1 MKGASNEK
9 GPSVNASEENRR
21 HRCVPAGS
29 GGEISRPPSV
39 ERALTRERLL
49 FETLFDSLPG
59 PAFVFG
65 QDGRFIRWNRY
76 YQKTLGYTPEQM
88 AGTITVM
95 QTVAPCDREKVC
107 SAIKVVF
114 RTGHYAVDL
123 LVLSADGRSIP
134 HHCVGTLLEIEGT
147 PYLAGAGVDITVR
160 KQAEA
165 DLTWKTALLDAQL
178 DSSLDGILVVDSQG
192 KKILQ
197 NQRVTEMFAIPREIA
212 ENPDDAQQV
221 RFVLNQVKDSKSF
234 HEKVIYLYSHPNE
247 ISRDE
252 IELKDG
258 KILDR
263 YSAPVL
269 GKDGTHYGRVWNF
282 RNITKRKNAEK
293 RVLEQATLLDRAS
306 DAIYVTGLD
315 CTIQYWNAAAERI
328 YGWSDAE
335 AVGRLSTDLLSGD
348 DCQVAV
354 ARAEVLRKGE
364 WTGERRQRTKKGRS
378 VDVLSRLTLLRDAHD
393 QPQSILVIN
402 TDITEKKQMEAQ
414 FLRAQR
420 LDSLGALAGGIAHD
434 LNNVLAPII
443 IGLPLI
449 RETARDETA
458 RNLASLMEKSAQR
471 GADIVRQVLTFTRGS
486 DGQRVSLQP
495 RHLIRDMVEIASQTF
510 PKNIMIEDESAKEVW
525 PVLADPTQLH
535 QVLMNLCVNARD
547 AMPDGGRLRLGVQ
560 NVNFEGGEGIQVPS
574 ERTGPFVRLRV
585 ADTGAGIPPEMV
597 DRIFEPFFTTKALGK
612 GTGLGLST
620 ALGIV
625 KSHDG
630 FIRIDSQAGRG
641 TTIDVYLPAKQQ
653 SSRPPFPSSS
663 APDWQ
668 RGGGELV
675 LLVDDEAA
683 VRAVLRR
690 ALEDFGYQVIDCG
703 SGNEAIQ
710 AIRTSSVP
718 IRVIVTDMMMPE
730 MDGPTLVLALR
741 AIAPDIPIVGITGV
755 ADAASL
761 GKLQQLDLPAMIA
774 KPFTIG
780 DLLTAVD
787 GALGRKGVPSI
798 P

>member
-1 MKGASNEK
+1 M
-9 GPSVNASEENRR
+9 NARKESSR
-21 HRCVPAGS
+21 HGYVPADS
-29 GGEISRPPSV
+29 SREVPRTPNV
-39 ERALTRERLL
+39 ERALTRERLY

-65 QDGRFIRWNRY
+65 QDGRFVRWNRY

-88 AGTITVM
+88 AGTMTVM
-95 QTVAPCDREKVC
+95 QTVAPSDRENVAH
-107 SAIKVVF
+107 AIEIVF
-114 RTGHYAVDL
+114 RTGHYAIDL
-123 LVLSADGRSIP
+123 LVLAADGRSIP
-134 HHCVGTLLEIEGT
+134 HHCVGALMEIEGT
-147 PYLAGAGVDITVR
+147 PYLAGAGVDISER

-165 DLTWKTALLDAQL
+165 ELTWKTALLDAQL
-178 DSSLDGILVVDSQG
+178 DSSLDGVLIVDSHG
-192 KKILQ
+192 RKILQ
-197 NQRVTEMFAIPREIA
+197 NQRVNEMFAIPREIA

-221 RFVLNQVKDSKSF
+221 QFVLNQVKDAKSF
-234 HEKVIYLYSHPNE
+234 HEKVIYLYSHPSE

-258 KILDR
+258 KVLDR

-269 GKDGTHYGRVWNF
+269 GKDGTHFGRVWNF
-282 RNITKRKNAEK
+282 RDITKRKQAEQ
-293 RVLEQATLLDRAS
+293 RVREQAALLDRAS

-315 CTIQYWNAAAERI
+315 GTIQYWNASAERI
-328 YGWSDAE
+328 YGWSPQE
-335 AVGRLSTDLLSGD
+335 AIGRLTTELLSGD
-348 DCQVAV
+348 DGQIGAAKV
-354 ARAEVLRKGE
+354 EVLRKGD
-364 WTGERRQRTKKGRS
+364 WTGERQQRTKEGRS
-378 VDVLSRLTLLRDAHD
+378 VDVLSRLTLLRDAHS
-393 QPQSILVIN
+393 QPRSVLVIN
-402 TDITEKKQMEAQ
+402 TDVTEKKQMEAQ

-449 RETARDETA
+449 RESAGDDTA

-486 DGQRVSLQP
+486 DGQRVSLQL

-510 PKNIMIEDESAKEVW
+510 PKNIVIEDESAKEVW

-560 NVNFEGGEGIQVPS
+560 NVTFEGGEGIQVPS

-597 DRIFEPFFTTKALGK
+597 DRIFEPFFTTKAPGK

-630 FIRIDSQAGRG
+630 FIHVDSQVGRG
-641 TTIDVYLPAKQQ
+641 TTIDVYIPAKQQ
-653 SSRPPFPSSS
+653 RSRSPFPNSST
-663 APDWQ
+663 PYWQ

-683 VRAVLRR
+683 VRAVARR
-690 ALEDFGYQVIDCG
+690 ALEEFGYQVIDCG
-703 SGNEAIQ
+703 SGAEAIQ

-718 IRVIVTDMMMPE
+718 IRVVVTDMMMPE
-730 MDGPTLVLALR
+730 MDGPTLVPALR
-741 AIAPDIPIVGITGV
+741 AMAPEIPIVGITGV

-761 GKLQQLDLPAMIA
+761 GKLKQLNLPFIIA

-780 DLLTAVD
+780 DLLAAVD
-787 GALGRKGVPSI
+787 GALGRNAVPNI

>member
-1 MKGASNEK
+1 
-9 GPSVNASEENRR
+9 VNARKESSR
-21 HRCVPAGS
+21 HGYVPADS
-29 GGEISRPPSV
+29 SREVPRTPNV
-39 ERALTRERLL
+39 ERALTRERLY

-65 QDGRFIRWNRY
+65 QDGRFVRWNRY

-88 AGTITVM
+88 AGTMTVM
-95 QTVAPCDREKVC
+95 QTVAPSDRENVAH
-107 SAIKVVF
+107 AIEIVF
-114 RTGHYAVDL
+114 RTGHYAIDL
-123 LVLSADGRSIP
+123 LVLAADGRSIP
-134 HHCVGTLLEIEGT
+134 HHCVGALMEIEGT
-147 PYLAGAGVDITVR
+147 PYLAGAGVDISKR

-165 DLTWKTALLDAQL
+165 ELTWKTALLDAQL
-178 DSSLDGILVVDSQG
+178 DSSLDGVLIVDSHG
-192 KKILQ
+192 RKILQ
-197 NQRVTEMFAIPREIA
+197 NQRVNEMFAIPREIA

-221 RFVLNQVKDSKSF
+221 QFVLNQVKDARSF
-234 HEKVIYLYSHPNE
+234 HEKVIYLYSHPSE

-258 KILDR
+258 KVLDR

-269 GKDGTHYGRVWNF
+269 GKDGTHFGRVWNF
-282 RNITKRKNAEK
+282 RDITKRKQAEQ
-293 RVLEQATLLDRAS
+293 RVREQAALLDRAS

-315 CTIQYWNAAAERI
+315 GTIQYWNASAERI
-328 YGWSDAE
+328 YGWSPQE
-335 AVGRLSTDLLSGD
+335 AIGRLTTELLSGD
-348 DCQVAV
+348 DSQIGAAKV
-354 ARAEVLRKGE
+354 EVLRKGD
-364 WTGERRQRTKKGRS
+364 WTGERQQRTKEGRS
-378 VDVLSRLTLLRDAHD
+378 VDVLSRLTLLRDAHS
-393 QPQSILVIN
+393 QPRSVLVIN
-402 TDITEKKQMEAQ
+402 TDVTEKKQMEAQ

-420 LDSLGALAGGIAHD
+420 LDSIGALAGGIAHD

-449 RETARDETA
+449 RESAGDDTA

-486 DGQRVSLQP
+486 DGQRVSLQL

-510 PKNIMIEDESAKEVW
+510 PKNIVIEDESAKEVW

-560 NVNFEGGEGIQVPS
+560 NVTFEGGEGIQIPS

-585 ADTGAGIPPEMV
+585 ADTGAGIPQEMV
-597 DRIFEPFFTTKALGK
+597 DRIFEPFFTTKAPGK

-630 FIRIDSQAGRG
+630 FIHVDSQVGRG
-641 TTIDVYLPAKQQ
+641 TTIDVYIPAKQQ
-653 SSRPPFPSSS
+653 RSRSPFPNSST
-663 APDWQ
+663 PYWQ

-683 VRAVLRR
+683 VRAVARR
-690 ALEDFGYQVIDCG
+690 ALEEFGYQVIDCG
-703 SGNEAIQ
+703 SGAEAIQ

-730 MDGPTLVLALR
+730 MDGPTLVPALR
-741 AIAPDIPIVGITGV
+741 AMAPEIPIVGITGV

-761 GKLQQLDLPAMIA
+761 GKLKQLNLPFIIA

-780 DLLTAVD
+780 DLLAAVD
-787 GALGRKGVPSI
+787 GALGRKAVPNI

>member
-1 MKGASNEK
+1 
-9 GPSVNASEENRR
+9 VNAREESSR
-21 HRCVPAGS
+21 HGYVPADS
-29 GGEISRPPSV
+29 SREVPRPPSV
-39 ERALTRERLL
+39 ERALTRERLY

-65 QDGRFIRWNRY
+65 QDGRFVRWNRY

-95 QTVAPCDREKVC
+95 QTVAPCDRENVAH
-107 SAIKVVF
+107 AIEIVF

-123 LVLSADGRSIP
+123 LVLAADGRSIP
-134 HHCVGTLLEIEGT
+134 HHCVGALMEIEGT
-147 PYLAGAGVDITVR
+147 PYLAGAGVDISER

-165 DLTWKTALLDAQL
+165 ELTWKTALLDAQL
-178 DSSLDGILVVDSQG
+178 DSSLDGVLIVDSHG

-197 NQRVTEMFAIPREIA
+197 NQRVNEMFAIPREIA

-221 RFVLNQVKDSKSF
+221 QFVLNQVKDAKSF
-234 HEKVIYLYSHPNE
+234 HEKVIYLYSHPSE

-258 KILDR
+258 KVLDR

-269 GKDGTHYGRVWNF
+269 GKDGTHFGRVWNF
-282 RNITKRKNAEK
+282 RDITERKQAEQ
-293 RVLEQATLLDRAS
+293 RVREQAALLDQAS

-315 CTIQYWNAAAERI
+315 STIHYWNASAERI
-328 YGWSDAE
+328 YGWSPGE
-335 AVGRLSTDLLSGD
+335 TIGRLTTELLSGD
-348 DCQVAV
+348 DSQLGAAKV
-354 ARAEVLRKGE
+354 EVLRKGD
-364 WTGERRQRTKKGRS
+364 WTGERQQRTKEGRS
-378 VDVLSRLTLLRDAHD
+378 VDVLSRLTLLRDAHN
-393 QPQSILVIN
+393 QPQSILVID
-402 TDITEKKQMEAQ
+402 TDVTEKKQMEAQ
-414 FLRAQR
+414 LLRAQR
-420 LDSLGALAGGIAHD
+420 LDSIGALAGGIAHD

-449 RETARDETA
+449 KETASDETA
-458 RNLASLMEKSAQR
+458 RHLVSLMEKSAQR

-486 DGQRVSLQP
+486 DGQRVSLQL

-510 PKNIMIEDESAKEVW
+510 PKNIVIEDESAKEVW
-525 PVLADPTQLH
+525 PVLADPTQVH

-560 NVNFEGGEGIQVPS
+560 NVTFEGGEGIQVPS

-585 ADTGAGIPPEMV
+585 ADTGAGMPPEMV
-597 DRIFEPFFTTKALGK
+597 DRIFEPFFTTKAPGK

-630 FIRIDSQAGRG
+630 FIRVDSQVGRG
-641 TTIDVYLPAKQQ
+641 TTIDVYVPAKQQ
-653 SSRPPFPSSS
+653 CSRPPFLGSFTTHG
-663 APDWQ
+663 Q

-675 LLVDDEAA
+675 VVVDDEAA
-683 VRAVLRR
+683 VRAVARR
-690 ALEDFGYQVIDCG
+690 ALEEFGYQVIDCG
-703 SGNEAIQ
+703 SGAEAIQ
-710 AIRTSSVP
+710 AIRTSSPP

-730 MDGPTLVLALR
+730 MDGPTLVLGLR

-761 GKLQQLDLPAMIA
+761 GKLQQLNLRAMIA

-780 DLLTAVD
+780 DLLAAVD
-787 GALGRKGVPSI
+787 GALGRKAVPNI

>member
-1 MKGASNEK
+1 M
-9 GPSVNASEENRR
+9 NAREENSR
-21 HRCVPAGS
+21 HGDVPAGLS
-29 GGEISRPPSV
+29 GEVSRPPSV
-39 ERALTRERLL
+39 ERALTRERLY

-65 QDGRFIRWNRY
+65 QDGRFVRWNRY

-95 QTVAPCDREKVC
+95 QTVAPCDRENVAH
-107 SAIKVVF
+107 AIEVVF

-123 LVLSADGRSIP
+123 LVLAADGRSIP
-134 HHCVGTLLEIEGT
+134 HHCVGALMEIEGT
-147 PYLAGAGVDITVR
+147 PYLAGAGVDITER

-165 DLTWKTALLDAQL
+165 ELSWKTALLDAQL
-178 DSSLDGILVVDSQG
+178 DSSLDGVLIVDSHG

-197 NQRVTEMFAIPREIA
+197 NQRVNEMFAIPRDIA

-221 RFVLNQVKDSKSF
+221 RFVLNQVKDAKSF
-234 HEKVIYLYSHPNE
+234 HEKIIYLYSHPNE

-269 GKDGTHYGRVWNF
+269 GKDGTHFGRVWNF
-282 RNITKRKNAEK
+282 RDITKRKDAEQ
-293 RVLEQATLLDRAS
+293 RIREQAALLDRAS

-348 DCQVAV
+348 DSQVAAAKV
-354 ARAEVLRKGE
+354 EVLQKGE
-364 WTGERRQRTKKGRS
+364 WTGEWRQRTKKGRS

-393 QPQSILVIN
+393 QPQSILIIN
-402 TDITEKKQMEAQ
+402 TDVTEKKQMEAQ

-449 RETARDETA
+449 REAARDETA
-458 RNLASLMEKSAQR
+458 RHLASLMEKSAQR

-486 DGQRVSLQP
+486 EGQRVSLQP
-495 RHLIRDMVEIASQTF
+495 KHLIRDMVEIASQTF
-510 PKNIMIEDESAKEVW
+510 PKNIVIEDESAKEVW

-560 NVNFEGGEGIQVPS
+560 NVNFEGGEGIQVQGA
-574 ERTGPFVRLRV
+574 RTGPFVRLRV

-630 FIRIDSQAGRG
+630 FIRVDSQAGRG
-641 TTIDVYLPAKQQ
+641 TTIDVYVPAKQQ

-663 APDWQ
+663 APYWQ

-675 LLVDDEAA
+675 LLVDDEGA
-683 VRAVLRR
+683 VRAVARR
-690 ALEDFGYQVIDCG
+690 ALEEFGYQVIDCG
-703 SGNEAIQ
+703 SGAEAIQ

-730 MDGPTLVLALR
+730 MDGPTLVFALR
-741 AIAPDIPIVGITGV
+741 AIAPDIPVVGITGV

-761 GKLQQLDLPAMIA
+761 GKLQQLNLSAMIA

-780 DLLTAVD
+780 DLLAAVD
-787 GALGRKGVPSI
+787 DALGRKAVPRI
-798 P
+798 A

>member
-1 MKGASNEK
+1 MNVRKES
-9 GPSVNASEENRR
+9 SR
-21 HRCVPAGS
+21 HGYVPADS
-29 GGEISRPPSV
+29 SREVPRTPNV
-39 ERALTRERLL
+39 ERALTRERLY

-65 QDGRFIRWNRY
+65 QDGRFVRWNRY

-88 AGTITVM
+88 AGTMTVM
-95 QTVAPCDREKVC
+95 QTVAPSDRENVAH
-107 SAIKVVF
+107 AIEIVF
-114 RTGHYAVDL
+114 RTGHYAIDL
-123 LVLSADGRSIP
+123 LVLAADGRSIP
-134 HHCVGTLLEIEGT
+134 HHCVGALMEIEGT
-147 PYLAGAGVDITVR
+147 PYLAGAGVDISKR

-165 DLTWKTALLDAQL
+165 ELTWKTALLDAQL
-178 DSSLDGILVVDSQG
+178 DSSLDGVLIVDSHG
-192 KKILQ
+192 RKILQ
-197 NQRVTEMFAIPREIA
+197 NQRVNEMFAIPREIA

-221 RFVLNQVKDSKSF
+221 QFVLNQVKDAKSF
-234 HEKVIYLYSHPNE
+234 HEKVIYLYSHPSE

-258 KILDR
+258 KVLDR

-269 GKDGTHYGRVWNF
+269 GKDGTHFGRVWNF
-282 RNITKRKNAEK
+282 RDITKRKQAEQ
-293 RVLEQATLLDRAS
+293 RVREQAALLDRAS

-315 CTIQYWNAAAERI
+315 GTIQYWNASAERI
-328 YGWSDAE
+328 YGWSPQE
-335 AVGRLSTDLLSGD
+335 AIGRLTTELLSGD
-348 DCQVAV
+348 DSQIGAAKV
-354 ARAEVLRKGE
+354 EVLRKGD
-364 WTGERRQRTKKGRS
+364 WTGERQQRTKEGRS
-378 VDVLSRLTLLRDAHD
+378 VDVLSRLTLLRDAHS
-393 QPQSILVIN
+393 QPRSVLVIN
-402 TDITEKKQMEAQ
+402 TDVTEKKQMEAQ

-420 LDSLGALAGGIAHD
+420 LDSIGALAGGIAHD

-449 RETARDETA
+449 RESAGDDTA

-486 DGQRVSLQP
+486 DGQRVSLQL

-510 PKNIMIEDESAKEVW
+510 PKNIVIEDESAKEVW

-560 NVNFEGGEGIQVPS
+560 NVTFEGGEGIQVPS

-585 ADTGAGIPPEMV
+585 ADTGAGIPQEMV
-597 DRIFEPFFTTKALGK
+597 DRIFEPFFTTKAPGK

-630 FIRIDSQAGRG
+630 FIHVDSQVGRG
-641 TTIDVYLPAKQQ
+641 TTIDVYIPAKQQ
-653 SSRPPFPSSS
+653 RSRSPFPNSST
-663 APDWQ
+663 PYWQ

-683 VRAVLRR
+683 VRAVARR
-690 ALEDFGYQVIDCG
+690 ALEEFGYQVIDCG
-703 SGNEAIQ
+703 SGAEAIQ

-730 MDGPTLVLALR
+730 MDGPTLVPALR
-741 AIAPDIPIVGITGV
+741 AMAPEIPIVGITGV

-761 GKLQQLDLPAMIA
+761 GKLKQLNLPFIIA

-780 DLLTAVD
+780 DLLAAVD
-787 GALGRKGVPSI
+787 GALGRNAVPNI